1 MFSKV
6 DRYPGDPILTLVETF
21 QADPRPH
28 KVNLGIGLYYD
39 ADGRIPL
46 LDLVRRT
53 EVGIAAEGRRR
64 SYLPMEGHGPYREA
78 ARRLIFGVDSQAVR
92 DGRIATIQTLGGS
105 GALKVGA
112 DFLKRYFPDSGVWVS
127 DPTWDNH
134 RSIFEGAGFKVVDY
148 PYYDANSGAV
158 RFGELL
164 ETVASLPINSIVL
177 LHPCCHN
184 PTGVDLSRAQ
194 WEALIPLMLH
204 KKIVPFFDIAYQG
217 FGDDIDSDAWPIRV
231 LAETGAPFLV
241 ASSFSKN
248 MAIYGERC
256 GSLSVVCQDADQ
268 AERVF
273 GQLKYAVRRNYSS
286 PPSHGALVV
295 SSILADIA
303 CYQEWSA
310 EVSKM
315 RERIRTMR
323 SMLFETISEQIPDR
337 DFSYLVSQRG
347 MFSYTGLTGQQVD
360 ALREHHGVYLVGSG
374 RICIAGL
381 NNGNVGHVASSFVS
395 VLHCCNAE

>member
-127 DPTWDNH
+127 DPIPHGTTT
-134 RSIFEGAGFKVVDY
+134 GQYLKVPDSRWLITPTTTLTAAQFDSV
-148 PYYDANSGAV
+148 NFLKQS
-158 RFGELL
+158 LL
-164 ETVASLPINSIVL
+164 CPSIVL
-177 LHPCCHN
+177 FFCIPVAITLPESTCH
-184 PTGVDLSRAQ
+184 
-194 WEALIPLMLH
+194 
-204 KKIVPFFDIAYQG
+204 
-217 FGDDIDSDAWPIRV
+217 
-231 LAETGAPFLV
+231 
-241 ASSFSKN
+241 
-248 MAIYGERC
+248 
-256 GSLSVVCQDADQ
+256 
-268 AERVF
+268 
-273 GQLKYAVRRNYSS
+273 
-286 PPSHGALVV
+286 
-295 SSILADIA
+295 
-303 CYQEWSA
+303 
-310 EVSKM
+310 
-315 RERIRTMR
+315 
-323 SMLFETISEQIPDR
+323 
-337 DFSYLVSQRG
+337 
-347 MFSYTGLTGQQVD
+347 
-360 ALREHHGVYLVGSG
+360 EHSG
-374 RICIAGL
+374 KR
-381 NNGNVGHVASSFVS
+381 
-395 VLHCCNAE
+395 